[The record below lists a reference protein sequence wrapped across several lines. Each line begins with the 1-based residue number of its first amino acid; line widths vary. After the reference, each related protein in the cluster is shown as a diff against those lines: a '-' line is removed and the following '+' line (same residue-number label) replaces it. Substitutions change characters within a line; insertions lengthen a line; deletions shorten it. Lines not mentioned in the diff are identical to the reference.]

1 VFKIELLDVI
11 QKNIPDFDT
20 ANVQDLIKAEKVLKV
35 ENKLNSAIGMTD
47 VENLLSFF
55 RSYGSQFNFLFENDN
70 VKAILKND
78 FESFTGFPS
87 EDFNEE
93 NDEILYEFAELFSES
108 VSAFIHN
115 GIQQS
120 KWSKLKDFF
129 QFYDPI
135 ISLDAFEKAK
145 EMLSNKN
152 RLILNI
158 LPTPLK
164 YSFFQKTGKYAFSAQ
179 YYKLQSEIDSYYFDQ
194 EILEINNTIAR
205 HQKTSASNKVTQ
217 GKILVA
223 ISHFDAYYEDT
234 IKVLSDNKDIGQSWI
249 DARAEYNDSDDSVWP
264 TIIIIGAFIVGGI
277 ILASNIDDFRPW
289 MIKLLILPIILVVK
303 LFNYLAKK

>member
-1 VFKIELLDVI
+1 MFKIELLGVI
-11 QKNIPDFDT
+11 QKNMPDFDT

-35 ENKLNSAIGMTD
+35 ENKLNSEVGMTD

-55 RSYGSQFNFLFENDN
+55 RNYGSQFNFLFENDN

-108 VSAFIHN
+108 VSAFIYS

-164 YSFFQKTGKYAFSAQ
+164 YSFFQKTGNYAFSPQ
-179 YYKLQSEIDSYYFDQ
+179 YYKLQSELDSYYFDQ

-223 ISHFDAYYEDT
+223 ISYFDAYYEDT
-234 IKVLSDNKDIGQSWI
+234 IKVLSDNKDVGQSWI
-249 DARAEYNDSDDSVWP
+249 DDQSHYNDSDSSILP
-264 TIIIIGAFIVGGI
+264 IILTIGAVIAIGI
-277 ILASNIDDFRPW
+277 ILATTIDDFEPW
-289 MIKLLILPIILVVK
+289 MFKLLILPIVLVVK
-303 LFNYLAKK
+303 FVNYIAKK